1 MFKVLIPTKLDKIAK
16 ETLEAAGEY
25 SVIQVEGDD
34 LESLARDNTDAQ
46 ALIVRSNKVSKEII
60 DMLPDLK
67 AVVRA
72 GSGYNTIDTEYAR
85 EKGVDVMNTPGAN
98 ANAVAEEVICMML
111 ADARHV
117 VEADPSV
124 RSGKW
129 EKKRLKGKEISD
141 KTIGI
146 IGLGAIGKLVAKRL
160 QGFDMRILAYDPFYT
175 KDMLQGSN
183 IELMDVNDMLP
194 LCDYVS
200 LHLPENDKTRGMVNS
215 EFLKLMKP
223 GATIVNCAR
232 AGIIDEEALR
242 ALKDEKSIRFLNDV
256 YHADAAGDKSVADI
270 ADLMMPHLGAS
281 TEESNRNAALRA
293 AEQLIELNS
302 TGSSEYI
309 VN

>member
-1 MFKVLIPTKLDKIAK
+1 MFKVLIPTKLDKIGK
-16 ETLEAAGEY
+16 ETLEASGKY

-34 LESLARDNTDAQ
+34 LESLASQNTDAH
-46 ALIVRSNKVSKEII
+46 ALIVRSNKVTKDII

-67 AVVRA
+67 VVVRA
-72 GSGYNTIDTEYAR
+72 GAGYNTIDTEYAR
-85 EKGVDVMNTPGAN
+85 ERGIDVMNTPGAN
-98 ANAVAEEVICMML
+98 ANAVAEEVICLML

-129 EKKRLKGKEISD
+129 EKKRLKGKEISE

-146 IGLGAIGKLVAKRL
+146 IGLGAIGKLLAKRL
-160 QGFDMRILAYDPFYT
+160 KGFDMRILAYDPIYT
-175 KDMLQGSN
+175 QDMLKGTD
-183 IELMDVNDMLP
+183 IELMEINDMLP

-200 LHLPENDKTRGMVNS
+200 LHLPENEKTRGMVNS
-215 EFLKLMKP
+215 GFLERMKT

-232 AGIIDEEALR
+232 AGIIDEDALR
-242 ALKDEKSIRFLNDV
+242 TVKQVKSIRFLNDV
-256 YHADAAGDKSVADI
+256 YPADCEGEKSVADI

-293 AEQLIELNS
+293 AEQLIELDSKGNS
-302 TGSSEYI
+302 DYI

>member
-1 MFKVLIPTKLDKIAK
+1 MYKVLIPTKLDSVAK
-16 ETLEAAGEY
+16 ETLEASGEY
-25 SVIQVEGDD
+25 NVIQVEGDD
-34 LESLARDNTDAQ
+34 LDSLARENTDAH
-46 ALIVRSNKVSKEII
+46 ALIVRSNKVVKEII
-60 DMLPDLK
+60 DTLPELK

-98 ANAVAEEVICMML
+98 ANAVAEEVICLMM

-117 VEADPSV
+117 LQADPSV

-129 EKKRLKGKEISD
+129 EKKKFKGSEISE

-146 IGLGAIGKLVAKRL
+146 LGLGAIGSLLAKRL
-160 QGFDMRILAYDPFYT
+160 QGFDMRILAYDPIVSP
-175 KDMLQGSN
+175 KMLEGSG
-183 IELMDVNDMLP
+183 IELMSIEDMLP

-200 LHLPENDKTRGMVNS
+200 LHIPENDETRGMVDS
-215 EFLKLMKP
+215 EFLQQMKD

-232 AGIIDEEALR
+232 AGIINEDDLR
-242 ALKDEKSIRFLNDV
+242 AVKNEKSLRFLNDV
-256 YHADAAGDKSVADI
+256 YAADAEGEKSVADI

-281 TEESNRNAALRA
+281 TEESNRNAARRS
-293 AEQLIELNS
+293 AEQLIELDRA
-302 TGSSEYI
+302 GESEYI